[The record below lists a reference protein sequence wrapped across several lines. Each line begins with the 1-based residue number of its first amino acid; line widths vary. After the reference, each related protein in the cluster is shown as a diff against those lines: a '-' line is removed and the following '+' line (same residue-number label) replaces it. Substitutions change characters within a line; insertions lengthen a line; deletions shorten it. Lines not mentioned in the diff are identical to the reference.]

1 MIHLSLVGIG
11 TGHPKHLTFQA
22 AEALRAADI
31 VLIPEKGEDK
41 ADLADL
47 RRAIAAE
54 VIGDTG
60 RLRPFPLPVR
70 DPAIPAYEARV
81 ADWHD
86 RIAAVWDRAIGPG
99 PARVALMVWGDPSL
113 YDSTL
118 RIAGRLA
125 AVRPVTV
132 DVIPGVTSIQALCA
146 AHRIPLNEVG
156 KPFVVTTGRR
166 LRDEGWPAGVDT
178 VVVMLDAGGAFAAV
192 PPAGVEIWWSAYAGM
207 TEEISISGPLSE
219 VSDRIL
225 QTRAA
230 ARARHG
236 WIMDIYLMRRA

>member
-1 MIHLSLVGIG
+1 MIQLSLVGIG

-47 RRAIAAE
+47 RRAIAGE
-54 VIGDTG
+54 VLGDVSK
-60 RLRPFPLPVR
+60 LRPFPLPVR
-70 DPAIPAYEARV
+70 DPAIPDYEARV
-81 ADWHD
+81 SDWHD
-86 RIAAVWDRAIGPG
+86 RIARVWDEAIGPG
-99 PARVALMVWGDPSL
+99 PAKVALMVWGDPSL

-118 RIAGRLA
+118 RIAERLA
-125 AVRPVTV
+125 AVRSVSV
-132 DVIPGVTSIQALCA
+132 EVIPGVTSIQALCA

-156 KPFVVTTGRR
+156 KPFLVTTGRR
-166 LRDEGWPAGVDT
+166 LRDEGWPVSADT
-178 VVVMLDAGGAFAAV
+178 VVVMLDAGGAFEAIA
-192 PPAGVEIWWSAYAGM
+192 PEGVTIWWSAYAGM
-207 TEEISISGPLSE
+207 AEEILIAGPLPE
-219 VSDRIL
+219 VSARIL
-225 QTRAA
+225 DTRAA